1 LPDLKVLKIEM
12 KKIAQK
18 TLDDLEFGV
27 ILEQTAARCAT
38 DSGKLQMLSTEPFTS
53 LRAVQGALNRTN
65 EYLLSFSE
73 EKQMPNHGFEGVSK
87 EISLLSIENSKIEVE
102 GFRKLLLLADTANKL
117 LVFLK
122 KNKDRYPNLNE
133 ASGGLAPVKEI
144 PTEITRII
152 DKFGEVKDRASDQL
166 YSIRRQMNGVRSKIG
181 QSFGAALSTYQGS
194 GFLDEIR
201 ETVMGNRRVLA
212 VKAMYRRKVKGVIH
226 GSSKTGSIV
235 YIEPETTLQYTQE
248 LQNLVYDEK
257 EEVDAILR
265 ALTDFMR
272 PFSNDFF
279 QLAAFLT
286 LIDTHA
292 AKAHYA
298 KDMNAVMP
306 ILSEQ
311 QEIDLKK
318 AYHPLLYLSNQ
329 KKKNHT
335 YPQNIHLHRENR
347 IMVISGP
354 NAGGKSIT
362 LKTIGLLQLMLQS
375 GFLIPVD
382 EQSHIGVFERI
393 LTDIG
398 DNQSIE
404 NELST
409 YSYRLKNMQRFLKKC
424 DAKTLF
430 LIDEFGTGSDPEL
443 GGALAE
449 IFLEVFYE
457 RESFGAITTHY
468 SNLKLLANELSHMT
482 NANMQFDGKS
492 LQPTFHLVT
501 GEAGSSFTFEVAE
514 KNGIPYGLINRAKK
528 KIERGKV
535 RFDATIAKMQKERAS
550 MTKTNKV
557 LQESSLKNQKENE
570 KLETLNAK
578 VKQKL
583 ERYQELF
590 DQEQR
595 MIVLGNKI
603 NDAAEQ
609 YFITNKK
616 RPLIAELLR
625 IVETENAKRKRK
637 SASEHKKERQEK
649 KALKAEVTQKVE
661 VVREEKKKKSNEKPK
676 EKFRPK
682 VEFKIGDK
690 VRMFDGKAVGTIDVL
705 EKKKAIVNYGIFT
718 TQVNVEALELVSKA
732 KS

>member
-1 LPDLKVLKIEM
+1 MQDLKVVKFEM

-18 TLDDLEFGV
+18 TLDDLEFGIV
-27 ILEQTAARCAT
+27 LEQAAMRCAT
-38 DSGKLQMLSTEPFTS
+38 ESGKAQMYTTEPFTS
-53 LRAVQGALNRTN
+53 FRAVRGALNRTN
-65 EYLLSFSE
+65 EYLISLSE
-73 EKQMPNHGFEGVSK
+73 EKQLPNHGFEDVSQ
-87 EISLLSIENSKIEVE
+87 EISLLSIENSKIEIE

-122 KNKDRYPNLNE
+122 KNKERYPGLYE
-133 ASGGLAPVKEI
+133 ATGGQLPIKEI
-144 PTEITRII
+144 PSEITRII
-152 DKFGEVKDRASDQL
+152 DKFGEVKDRASDKL
-166 YSIRRQMNGVRSKIG
+166 FSIRRQMNGVRSKIS

-201 ETVMGNRRVLA
+201 ETVMSNRRVLA

-248 LQNLVYDEK
+248 LQNLIYDEK
-257 EEVDAILR
+257 EELDAILR

-272 PFSNDFF
+272 PFSGDFTQF
-279 QLAAFLT
+279 TAFLT

-298 KDMNAVMP
+298 KEMNALMP
-306 ILSEQ
+306 ILSEN

-318 AYHPLLYLSNQ
+318 AYHPLLYLSNKQ
-329 KKKNHT
+329 KKNTT
-335 YPQNIHLHRENR
+335 YPQDVHLHQENR

-362 LKTIGLLQLMLQS
+362 LKTVGLLQLMLQS

-382 EQSHIGVFERI
+382 AQSHMGIFERI

-468 SNLKLLANELSHMT
+468 SNLKLLANELPNMT

-514 KNGIPYGLINRAKK
+514 KNGIPYSLINRAKK

-535 RFDATIAKMQKERAS
+535 RFDATIAKLQKERAS
-550 MTKTNKV
+550 MTKTNKA
-557 LQESSLKNQKENE
+557 LKESSIKNQKESE
-570 KLETLNAK
+570 KLITLNAK

-595 MIVLGNKI
+595 MIVLGNKV
-603 NDAAEQ
+603 NDAAER
-609 YFITNKK
+609 YFMTNKK

-637 SASEHKKERQEK
+637 SAAEHKKEQQEK
-649 KALKAEVTQKVE
+649 KKLKSEVTKKVE
-661 VVREEKKKKSNEKPK
+661 VVREQKKKKAAEPPKAKP
-676 EKFRPK
+676 RPK
-682 VEFKIGDK
+682 VDFKIGDK
-690 VRMFDGKAVGTIDVL
+690 VRMFDGKAVGTIDTL
-705 EKKKAIVNYGIFT
+705 EKKKAIVNYGVFT
-718 TQVNVEALELVSKA
+718 TQVNVEALELVSRVK
-732 KS
+732 

>member
-1 LPDLKVLKIEM
+1 MKI
-12 KKIAQK
+12 IAQK

-27 ILEQTAARCAT
+27 VLEQAAARCST
-38 DSGKLQMLSTEPFTS
+38 ESGKSQMAVTSPFTGF
-53 LRAVQGALNRTN
+53 RAVRGALERTN
-65 EYLLSFSE
+65 EYFSSFSE
-73 EKQMPNHGFEGVSK
+73 EKSIPNHGFEDVTQ
-87 EISLLSIENSKIEVE
+87 EVSLLAIENSKIEIE
-102 GFRKLLLLADTANKL
+102 GFRRLLMLSETANTL
-117 LVFLK
+117 LTFLK
-122 KNKDRYPNLNE
+122 KNRDRYPHLFESTN
-133 ASGGLAPVKEI
+133 GQPPIKEI
-144 PTEITRII
+144 PTEIHRII
-152 DKFGEVKDRASDQL
+152 DKFGELKDRASDKL
-166 YSIRRQMNGVRSKIG
+166 FSIRRQMNGVRSKIS

-201 ETVMGNRRVLA
+201 ETVIGNRRVLA
-212 VKAMYRRKVKGVIH
+212 VKSMYRRKVKGVIH

-235 YIEPETTLQYTQE
+235 YIEPETTLQHTQE
-248 LQNLVYDEK
+248 LQNLLYDEK
-257 EEVDAILR
+257 EEIDAILR

-272 PFSNDFF
+272 PYDTDFKTFSS
-279 QLAAFLT
+279 FLT
-286 LIDTHA
+286 LIDIHA

-298 KDMNAVMP
+298 KEMNAVLP
-306 ILSEQ
+306 VLTET
-311 QEIDLKK
+311 QEIDIKN
-318 AYHPLLYLSNQ
+318 AYHPLLYLSN
-329 KKKNHT
+329 KRKKNTT
-335 YPQNIHLHRENR
+335 YPQDIHLHPENR

-375 GFLIPVD
+375 GFLIPVH
-382 EQSHIGVFERI
+382 EQSHMGVFERI

-468 SNLKLLANELSHMT
+468 SNLKLLANELPHMA

-492 LQPTFHLVT
+492 LQPTFHLVS

-514 KNGIPYGLINRAKK
+514 KNGIPYSLINRAKK

-535 RFDATIAKMQKERAS
+535 RFDASIAKLQKERAS
-550 MTKTNKV
+550 MSKTSKE
-557 LQESSLKNQKENE
+557 LQEASIKNKKENE
-570 KLETLNAK
+570 KLESLNAK
-578 VKQKL
+578 VKVKL

-595 MIVLGNKI
+595 MIVLGNKV
-603 NDAAEQ
+603 NDAAAR

-625 IVETENAKRKRK
+625 VVEEENAKRKRK
-637 SASEHKKERQEK
+637 SVAEHKKEQKQK
-649 KALKAEVTQKVE
+649 KALKDEVAKKVE
-661 VVREEKKKKSNEKPK
+661 VVREEKKKNPTQKTKEKP
-676 EKFRPK
+676 RPK
-682 VEFKIGDK
+682 VTFNVGDK
-690 VRMFDGKAVGTIDVL
+690 VRMFDGKAVGTIDTL
-705 EKKKAIVNYGIFT
+705 EKKKAIVNYGVFT
-718 TQVNVEALELVSKA
+718 TQVNVEALELVERK
-732 KS
+732 KK

>member
-1 LPDLKVLKIEM
+1 MKI
-12 KKIAQK
+12 IAQK

-27 ILEQTAARCAT
+27 VLEQAAARCAT
-38 DSGKLQMLSTEPFTS
+38 DSGKLEMMETTPHTS
-53 LRAVQGALNRTN
+53 FHVVHGALSRTH
-65 EYLLSFSE
+65 EYLNSFSE
-73 EKQMPNHGFEGVSK
+73 EKSIPNHGFEDVTQ
-87 EISLLSIENSKIEVE
+87 EISLLSVENSKIEVE
-102 GFRKLLLLADTANKL
+102 GFRRLLLLSETTNTL

-122 KNKDRYPNLNE
+122 KNKEHYPNLYKACNGQ
-133 ASGGLAPVKEI
+133 SPVKEI
-144 PTEITRII
+144 PAEIHRII
-152 DKFGEVKDRASDQL
+152 DKFGELKDRASDKL
-166 YSIRRQMNGVRSKIG
+166 FSIRRQMNGVRSKIS

-201 ETVMGNRRVLA
+201 ETVIGSRRVLA

-235 YIEPETTLQYTQE
+235 YIEPQTTLQYTQE

-257 EEVDAILR
+257 EETDAILR
-265 ALTDFMR
+265 SLTDFMR
-272 PFSNDFF
+272 PFEADFKTF
-279 QLAAFLT
+279 SSFLT
-286 LIDTHA
+286 LIDLHA

-298 KDMNAVMP
+298 RDMRAVLPM
-306 ILSEQ
+306 LSEK
-311 QEIDLKK
+311 QEIDIKN
-318 AYHPLLYLSNQ
+318 AYHPLLYLSN
-329 KKKNHT
+329 KRKKNPT
-335 YPQNIHLHRENR
+335 YPQDIHLHPNNR

-449 IFLEVFYE
+449 IFLEVFYD

-468 SNLKLLANELSHMT
+468 SNLKLLANELPHMT
-482 NANMQFDGKS
+482 NANMQFDGRS
-492 LQPTFHLVT
+492 LQPTFHLVS

-514 KNGIPYGLINRAKK
+514 KNGIPYSLINRAKK

-535 RFDATIAKMQKERAS
+535 RFDASIAKLQKERATMS
-550 MTKTNKV
+550 KNSKE
-557 LQESSLKNQKENE
+557 LQEASIKNKKENE

-578 VKQKL
+578 VKVKL
-583 ERYQELF
+583 ERYQELY

-595 MIVLGNKI
+595 MIVLGNKV
-603 NDAAEQ
+603 NDAAER
-609 YFITNKK
+609 YFINNKK
-616 RPLIAELLR
+616 RPLIADLLR
-625 IVETENAKRKRK
+625 VVEEENAKRKRK
-637 SASEHKKERQEK
+637 SVAEHKKELKQK
-649 KALKAEVTQKVE
+649 KALKAEVSKKVE
-661 VVREEKKKKSNEKPK
+661 VVREEKKKKPTQKPK
-676 EKFRPK
+676 ETHRPK
-682 VEFKIGDK
+682 VTFIVGDK
-690 VRMFDGKAVGTIDVL
+690 VRMYDGKAVGTIDTL
-705 EKKKAIVNYGIFT
+705 EKKKAIVNYGVFT
-718 TQVNVEALELVSKA
+718 TQVNVEALELVERK
-732 KS
+732 KK